1 MWYIHYLFHFI
12 VPCFMW
18 YTCTSSSVAIPTT
31 YIWDFRAEM
40 IKYNAYFRGVLVGK
54 STWINVRLSLHSWL
68 SSCGLLVKINYGVWG
83 VLLIINIWFLS
94 YSYGWLIMYW
104 YTNISQIWPH
114 IKIINR
120 QWMPD
125 WRVILQDECMDQLYI
140 MACWTRVI
148 TNTWHWCH
156 CLRLKSHMLFVPV
169 FKDHKERTTLPFVI
183 KLLIKNVTSIISNGE
198 WFQCTPECGR
208 WWVRIP
214 VGSNQRL

>member
-1 MWYIHYLFHFI
+1 
-12 VPCFMW
+12 MW

-68 SSCGLLVKINYGVWG
+68 SSYGLLVKINYGVWG

-114 IKIINR
+114 LKIINR
-120 QWMPD
+120 QWISWLTCNTTGWMYGPIIYNGLLNTCFHKH
-125 WRVILQDECMDQLYI
+125 VTLMSLFTTEKPYVVC
-140 MACWTRVI
+140 TRV
-148 TNTWHWCH
+148 
-156 CLRLKSHMLFVPV
+156 
-169 FKDHKERTTLPFVI
+169 
-183 KLLIKNVTSIISNGE
+183 
-198 WFQCTPECGR
+198 
-208 WWVRIP
+208 
-214 VGSNQRL
+214 